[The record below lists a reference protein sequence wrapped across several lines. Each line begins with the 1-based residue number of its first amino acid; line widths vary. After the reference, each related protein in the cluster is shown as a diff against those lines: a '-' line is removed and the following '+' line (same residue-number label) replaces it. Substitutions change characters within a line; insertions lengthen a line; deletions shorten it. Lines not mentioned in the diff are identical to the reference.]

1 MIRLS
6 PLTSPPSRF
15 TLFPGASNTL
25 RSACPRERSGIF
37 LSRLLFTPNLSPHAG
52 RAAIYNTLRG
62 NKPAVSVR
70 LLAPGAQ
77 SARHPSKASN
87 LLRRSLMTSPAL
99 SPSIEIVDHHPVTS
113 SRKVA
118 EYFGKNHRDV
128 LRSIQTLPCSP
139 EFNQRNFAPVE
150 YTDAKGEKRPEYL
163 LTKNGFVFLVMGFT
177 GARAASLKEAY
188 IAEFDRMEEKLRRRE
203 LSGGRVSRTPLAP
216 DESPALPGATP
227 IQRLILVVLARR
239 AGPDGVCEASQQALA
254 RETGLSLRA
263 VNRNLK
269 NLESLGLIASE
280 QAPGKNWKS
289 YRLTDGEIPSLP
301 GREDTLKSQ
310 EPGRIEGK
318 RLGTLSP
325 LRQELLRRAV
335 VRKAEDSGVPPGAIW
350 YRLMDAFRMP
360 SHLHLAPEFFDQA
373 LLSLETRALPDGSRT
388 KKLSDT
394 QTGRAG

>member
-1 MIRLS
+1 MSI
-6 PLTSPPSRF
+6 
-15 TLFPGASNTL
+15 
-25 RSACPRERSGIF
+25 
-37 LSRLLFTPNLSPHAG
+37 
-52 RAAIYNTLRG
+52 
-62 NKPAVSVR
+62 
-70 LLAPGAQ
+70 
-77 SARHPSKASN
+77 
-87 LLRRSLMTSPAL
+87 PAL
-99 SPSIEIVDHHPVTS
+99 SPSVEIVENHPVTS

-118 EYFGKNHRDV
+118 EYFGKDHKNV
-128 LRSIQTLPCSP
+128 LRDIQNLPCSP
-139 EFNQRNFAPVE
+139 EFNQLNFEPVE
-150 YTDAKGEKRPEYL
+150 YADAKGEKRPEYL

-203 LSGGRVSRTPLAP
+203 LSGESPSQKPLTP

-227 IQRLILVVLARR
+227 VQRLILVVLARR

-269 NLESLGLIASE
+269 GLESLGLIASK
-280 QAPGKNWKS
+280 QTPGKNWKS
-289 YRLTDGEIPSLP
+289 YRLTAGGIPSLP

-335 VRKAEDSGVPPGAIW
+335 VRKAEDAGVPPGAIW
-350 YRLMDAFRMP
+350 YRLMDAFHMP
-360 SHLHLAPEFFDQA
+360 SHLHLDPEFFDQA
-373 LLSLETRALPDGSRT
+373 LLSLETRALPEGTRT
-388 KKLSDT
+388 KKLSDI